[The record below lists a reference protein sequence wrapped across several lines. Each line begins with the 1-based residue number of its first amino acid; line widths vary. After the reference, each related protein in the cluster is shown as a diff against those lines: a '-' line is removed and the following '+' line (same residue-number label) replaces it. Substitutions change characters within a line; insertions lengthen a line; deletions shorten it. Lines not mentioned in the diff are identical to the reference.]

1 MYWCRQFC
9 SHDIAAKPD
18 NYRDDDDDD
27 DNDDDDGGDDDDDD
41 DDDGGGDDDDDDD
54 DDGDGLCDID
64 QILIISRTPKEDSAL
79 FSQSA
84 K

>member
-1 MYWCRQFC
+1 MMMKIIVVVMMMMIFFF
-9 SHDIAAKPD
+9 IGP
-18 NYRDDDDDD
+18 DDDDY
-27 DNDDDDGGDDDDDD
+27 
-41 DDDGGGDDDDDDD
+41 DD
-54 DDGDGLCDID
+54 DDGDSLCDID